1 MDLTSKY
8 REEVA
13 LILIKAG
20 VEYLETAVAWLH
32 FSAVT
37 ANKSPWKRNPAI
49 FPNRQKGRRKTENRF
64 PWLICGKFGLIRKP
78 GKVFSRFLDINVRR
92 VNTRP
97 PMMKYSGRLSYR
109 YGSNISFCENKK
121 KANPDH
127 TEFATPLTLPPTT
140 LPHLQSTVPPDRSI
154 DRGKPS

>member
-37 ANKSPWKRNPAI
+37 ANKRPWKRNPAI

-121 KANPDH
+121 RRTKIILSSPH
-127 TEFATPLTLPPTT
+127 PLTLPPTT
-140 LPHLQSTVPPDRSI
+140 SPHLRSI
-154 DRGKPS
+154 ASPARSTDQGKPS

>member
-92 VNTRP
+92 VNTTVGIILEKKINMSR
-97 PMMKYSGRLSYR
+97 
-109 YGSNISFCENKK
+109 ISFLFFVAQVLSASALYLIKN
-121 KANPDH
+121 
-127 TEFATPLTLPPTT
+127 L
-140 LPHLQSTVPPDRSI
+140 
-154 DRGKPS
+154 